1 MGFLLFQSR
10 KLLITQMKE
19 DLNMRLMIMSA
30 RINKMTQESTDL
42 ARQKAAIQTSQMN
55 SLIDQET
62 GQINM
67 ENFSKVLSSTSEI
80 DMEIKLCDLKEEEM
94 DAEIQSINSQ
104 LQQLDAEEEEIN
116 KALSNSIKNTFG
128 AFANK

>member
-10 KLLITQMKE
+10 KLLIAQMKE
-19 DLNMRLMIMSA
+19 DLNLRLSIMSS

-42 ARQKAAIQTSQMN
+42 AQEKARIQTSQMN

-62 GQINM
+62 GEINM
-67 ENFSKVLSSTSEI
+67 EKFSKVLSSTSEI
-80 DMEIKLCDLKEEEM
+80 DMEIKLIDLKEEEM

-104 LQQLDAEEEEIN
+104 LQQLDAEETEID
-116 KALSNSIKNTFG
+116 KALDKSIKNSFG